1 VIRKHTRR
9 AAKAAFAISLGV
21 AIVIGSFA
29 AVFARP
35 ANAKSTSTP
44 TITIGTKNFPEEF
57 ILGELY
63 KQALEAKGFHVSYK
77 ENIGST
83 ELIQTSL
90 TSGKINMYP
99 EYTGVIV
106 QDVFHHTLSAKTA
119 NGTYLLAK
127 QLEAAK
133 GFTVLKPTPFFDTD
147 VLAVTNAT
155 AKKYGLKSIGDLKK
169 AGSFKLGGF
178 PECKTRNTCF
188 LGYTK
193 QYGLTN
199 ASFLP
204 LAGISAYAALDAS
217 NVLAADVFSTDP
229 PLGKGSKYTVLADPK
244 HVTGFQN
251 VAPIV
256 KTTVATALG
265 SKFTNTVNAVSA
277 TLTQNAIVAM
287 NKAVEVNKQSAA
299 KVALAFLKAN
309 HLA

>member
-1 VIRKHTRR
+1 MIRKHRSR

-21 AIVIGSFA
+21 AIVIGLFA

-35 ANAKSTSTP
+35 ANSAGTTV
-44 TITIGTKNFPEEF
+44 TIGTKNFPEEF
-57 ILGELY
+57 ILGQLY
-63 KQALEAKGFHVSYK
+63 KQALQAKGFTVSYK

-90 TSGKINMYP
+90 TSGKINFYP

-106 QDVFHHTLSAKTA
+106 QVVFHKKSSPKTA
-119 NGTYLLAK
+119 LATWQLAK

-133 GFTVLKPTPFFDTD
+133 GYTVLKPTPFYDTD
-147 VLAVTNAT
+147 VVAVTNAT

-169 AGSFKLGGF
+169 VGSFKFGGF

-188 LGYTK
+188 VGYTK
-193 QYGLTN
+193 QYGITK
-199 ASFLP
+199 ATFTP
-204 LAGISAYAALDAS
+204 LAGISAYAALDNGS
-217 NVLAADVFSTDP
+217 ILAADVFSTDP

-256 KTTVATALG
+256 KTAVVTSLG
-265 SKFTNTVNAVSA
+265 SKFTTTVNAVSA
-277 TLTQNAIVAM
+277 KLTQNAIVAM
-287 NKAVEVNKQSAA
+287 NKAVIVDKQSAA
-299 KVALAFLKAN
+299 SVASAFLKAN
-309 HLA
+309 GLK

>member
-1 VIRKHTRR
+1 
-9 AAKAAFAISLGV
+9 
-21 AIVIGSFA
+21 
-29 AVFARP
+29 
-35 ANAKSTSTP
+35 
-44 TITIGTKNFPEEF
+44 
-57 ILGELY
+57 
-63 KQALEAKGFHVSYK
+63 
-77 ENIGST
+77 
-83 ELIQTSL
+83 
-90 TSGKINMYP
+90 MYP

-119 NGTYLLAK
+119 KGTYLLAK
-127 QLEAAK
+127 QLEAKK
-133 GFTVLKPTPFFDTD
+133 GFTLLNPTPFFDTD
-147 VLAVTNAT
+147 VVAVTNAT

-169 AGSFKLGGF
+169 VGSFKLGGF

-204 LAGISAYAALDAS
+204 LAGISAYAALDAGT
-217 NVLAADVFSTDP
+217 VLAADVFSTDP

-256 KTTVATALG
+256 KTTVVKAAGPT
-265 SKFTNTVNAVSA
+265 FTSTVNAVSA
-277 TLTQNAIVAM
+277 KLTQNAIVAM
-287 NKAVEVNKQSAA
+287 NKAVIVNKQSAA
-299 KVALAFLKAN
+299 KVAKAFLKAN

>member
-1 VIRKHTRR
+1 MIRKHTRR

-21 AIVIGSFA
+21 AIVIGLFA

-35 ANAKSTSTP
+35 AHAKSTATP
-44 TITIGTKNFPEEF
+44 TIILGTKNFPEEF
-57 ILGELY
+57 ILGQLY

-106 QDVFHHTLSAKTA
+106 QDVFNRASPKTA
-119 NGTYLLAK
+119 SATYQLAK
-127 QLEAAK
+127 QLEAKK

-178 PECKTRNTCF
+178 PECKTRPTCF
-188 LGYTK
+188 VGYTK

-204 LAGISAYAALDAS
+204 LAGISAYAALDAGS
-217 NVLAADVFSTDP
+217 VLAADVFSTDP

-244 HVTGFQN
+244 HLTGFEN

-299 KVALAFLKAN
+299 KVAAAFLKAN